1 VTAAAPDLAAPA
13 ALMMV
18 SGGTPEAARELP
30 RRARAAAAAGIEWV
44 QVREKHLSAAA
55 LLRLVARIQEDLR
68 GSGTRVLVNGRPDV
82 ACAAGAAGVQLPE
95 EGLPVREV
103 RAAFPGLVIGASCHS
118 APGARRAEDEGADLV
133 VFGPVFATPGKEGR
147 ASGASVLAG
156 VARALRVPVFAIGG
170 IDPATAP
177 AARAAGARGL
187 AAIRV
192 FSAAL
197 DTLPTLAQRLRGG
210 SAP

>member
-1 VTAAAPDLAAPA
+1 
-13 ALMMV
+13 MMV
-18 SGGTPEAARELP
+18 SGGTPEAARDLP
-30 RRARAAAAAGIEWV
+30 RRARAAAAAEIEWV

-55 LLRLVARIQEDLR
+55 LLRLVAEVQDELR
-68 GSGTRVLVNGRPDV
+68 GCATRVLVNGRPDV
-82 ACAAGAAGVQLPE
+82 ASAAGAAGVQLPE

-103 RAAFPGLVIGASCHS
+103 RAAFPGLVIGASRHS
-118 APGARRAEDEGADLV
+118 LLSARRAEDEGADLV

-147 ASGASVLAG
+147 ASGAAALAD
-156 VARALRVPVFAIGG
+156 VVRALRVPVFAIGG

-192 FSAAL
+192 FAQPPEG
-197 DTLPTLAQRLRGG
+197 LPTLAQRLRGG
-210 SAP
+210 APP